1 MMFIHHYIIYY
12 FILFGIFSENTFTK
26 WTGISLNLIIFTFIC
41 YLLYLIGKKL
51 FKSEKW
57 AFLLVLLYGIS
68 NAGIYSTIYIRMYE
82 LLILAGLI
90 FFNISINIIE
100 KINKNEILE
109 KKDYIQI
116 FFSII
121 FRNACTLLFYVYSR
135 KYIFKYS

>member
-1 MMFIHHYIIYY
+1 
-12 FILFGIFSENTFTK
+12 
-26 WTGISLNLIIFTFIC
+26 
-41 YLLYLIGKKL
+41 
-51 FKSEKW
+51 
-57 AFLLVLLYGIS
+57 
-68 NAGIYSTIYIRMYE
+68 MYE